1 MKRHVTRASSCCD
14 HNEAMSKQH
23 IFQLRTAER
32 GITRFY
38 PAYVLTRGCDRTKLL
53 HFQRNRILA
62 LLQSPQ
68 LILRGHLTTSSTST
82 QSQVRQSPPWK
93 GNVLNV
99 EKSAT
104 HQMKLI
110 SNVSSYDYSGAAT
123 VVGE

>member
-1 MKRHVTRASSCCD
+1 M
-14 HNEAMSKQH
+14 
-23 IFQLRTAER
+23 
-32 GITRFY
+32 
-38 PAYVLTRGCDRTKLL
+38 
-53 HFQRNRILA
+53 HFQRNRILG

-68 LILRGHLTTSSTST
+68 LIRRGHLTTSSTST